1 MDLVATGLLSAAEAE
16 ELHAMET
23 TAANPSHD
31 GYHHLEEEEVTMFGS
46 RRVARR
52 TGRRTA
58 RRVSR
63 RR

>member
-1 MDLVATGLLSAAEAE
+1 MFAA
-16 ELHAMET
+16 
-23 TAANPSHD
+23 
-31 GYHHLEEEEVTMFGS
+31 

-52 TGRRTA
+52 TGPPDPGASDGLPLGPAGAGSTRHPPQPRARTA

>member
-1 MDLVATGLLSAAEAE
+1 MSAAEAE